1 MPFTSLFALFAL
13 LVLGVV
19 FGVIYRRNGIKAA
32 IIVTGIATIMFAVL
46 FVVILT
52 VIVNAMPN

>member
-32 IIVTGIATIMFAVL
+32 IIVTGITLIIFAVL

-52 VIVNAMPN
+52 VIVGAMQN